1 MVPFRGRRTPPDDSC
16 SSMIS
21 RGVFIAWAILI
32 CQVHFCYGHARLMD
46 PPSRASMWRVGF
58 DNPADFSDNEG
69 FCGGFRHQHGSM
81 EGKCGICGDP
91 WDGPRD
97 HEAPDGVFANGLI
110 TRTYQPGDDI
120 NVEVDV
126 TANHK
131 GHFVFKLCA
140 NNNLFSDPNQDCF
153 DETVLEVLPHMEPQ
167 FNVTT
172 DNTGTY
178 ALKLRLPANVTC
190 KQCILQW
197 TYTCG
202 NNWGVCPDGTGA
214 LGCGPQEMFRACS
227 DIAIEGTPVDNDNSI
242 SDEKEVSTSSPYKT
256 TPRPLKWVGVKLPK
270 SELLASKK
278 RPRKR
283 KRKNRKNRKRK
294 KKNRSKKR
302 KHRRKKGRRG
312 RGRRRKSKS
321 QHHPRRRKHG

>member
-1 MVPFRGRRTPPDDSC
+1 
-16 SSMIS
+16 
-21 RGVFIAWAILI
+21 
-32 CQVHFCYGHARLMD
+32 
-46 PPSRASMWRVGF
+46 MWRVGF

-81 EGKCGICGDP
+81 GGKCGICGDP

-97 HEAPDGVFANGLI
+97 HEAPGGIFANGLI

-120 NVEVDV
+120 DVEVDV

-140 NNNLFSDPNQDCF
+140 NNNLFSDPDQDCF
-153 DETVLEVLPHMEPQ
+153 DKTVLEVLPHMEPQ

-172 DNTGTY
+172 ANTGTY

-202 NNWGVCPDGTGA
+202 NNWGVCPDGVGA

-227 DIAIEGTPVDNDNSI
+227 DIAIEGTPVNNDNSI
-242 SDEKEVSTSSPYKT
+242 SDEKEVSSGFGPQGVSTHQGSNGENMQCQPVPPYDRVPGMT
-256 TPRPLKWVGVKLPK
+256 DWCEINCSHVPRFCPP
-270 SELLASKK
+270 SHCQCE
-278 RPRKR
+278 
-283 KRKNRKNRKRK
+283 
-294 KKNRSKKR
+294 
-302 KHRRKKGRRG
+302 
-312 RGRRRKSKS
+312 
-321 QHHPRRRKHG
+321 